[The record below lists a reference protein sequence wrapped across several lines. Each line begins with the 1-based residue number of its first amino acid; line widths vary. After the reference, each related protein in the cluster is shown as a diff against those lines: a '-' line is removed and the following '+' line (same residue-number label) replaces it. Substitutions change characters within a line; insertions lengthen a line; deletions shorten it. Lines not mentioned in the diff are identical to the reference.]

1 MFFRRGEG
9 VGVSGGI
16 TTRCPSC
23 HFTTLV
29 INCGQL
35 LCTWHKCPD
44 PTLIHRQGETEAAA
58 EDNVPDG
65 GPAFPSPGIP
75 DATDGRKDNRD
86 GMSLL
91 DHFAGQALAGYM
103 ATSDERTYSKDC
115 GKSQSE
121 WQADIDDIDAQ
132 YLYRMAQAML
142 NERGRINAKR
152 D

>member
-1 MFFRRGEG
+1 M
-9 VGVSGGI
+9 SGGI

-44 PTLIHRQGETEAAA
+44 PTLIHRQGETETV
-58 EDNVPDG
+58 EPINGG

-75 DATDGRKDNRD
+75 DATDGRKENRD

-91 DHFAGQALAGYM
+91 DYFAGQALAGHM
-103 ATSDERTYSKDC
+103 AIPDERTYSKDC

-121 WQADIDDIDAQ
+121 WQANIDNIDAQ

-142 NERGRINAKR
+142 KERERINAKR
-152 D
+152 E